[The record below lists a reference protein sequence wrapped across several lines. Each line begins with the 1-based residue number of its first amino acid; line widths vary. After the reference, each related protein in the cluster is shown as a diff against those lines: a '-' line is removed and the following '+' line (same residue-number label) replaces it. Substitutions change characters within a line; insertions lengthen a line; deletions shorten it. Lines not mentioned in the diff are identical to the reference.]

1 MDADLLK
8 SFLAV
13 ADLGGFSAAG
23 KQLGLTQSAVSL
35 RIKRLEGRLGITLF
49 NRTSRS
55 VALTEAGAVL
65 VPYAQRVLR
74 LNGEAEEAIVKS
86 AKAQNVRVGMT
97 DEQAVAYLPYLLPI
111 FTRTYPEARLE
122 VVCDQSPRLVER
134 VHDGLLDLAI
144 TIRHPDCGGGTVVG
158 HENLRWIA
166 ARDFSPAAQDIIPL
180 AVNPDGCVYRAS
192 AIAALNRAGRRWRIA
207 FTSANPTSTNIAV
220 KAALGI
226 SVKTERALPDGC
238 RLLGPDDGL
247 PPLGSVV
254 VEMHLAT
261 SAPAGQI
268 RAIRDLLLEAAGRYQ
283 GFTHAA

>member
-1 MDADLLK
+1 
-8 SFLAV
+8 
-13 ADLGGFSAAG
+13 
-23 KQLGLTQSAVSL
+23 
-35 RIKRLEGRLGITLF
+35 
-49 NRTSRS
+49 
-55 VALTEAGAVL
+55 
-65 VPYAQRVLR
+65 
-74 LNGEAEEAIVKS
+74 
-86 AKAQNVRVGMT
+86 
-97 DEQAVAYLPYLLPI
+97 
-111 FTRTYPEARLE
+111 
-122 VVCDQSPRLVER
+122 
-134 VHDGLLDLAI
+134 LLDLAI